1 MNKYGRRGIV
11 CFSGSPH
18 TPSGRSIQ
26 PVLRRLRIENLV
38 LIREA
43 ELTFAPGLNAITGE
57 TGAGKTI
64 LAQAI
69 GLLLGARGDA
79 AYVGPDGTEAY
90 VEAELDPPPGFFDE
104 EELATLAELRPEDE
118 EGLVLARRVFGD
130 GRTRAYAWGRSA
142 AREDLALAG
151 ERLIAMSGQFEQRRL
166 ARPSYQLDL
175 LDAFAGEDQQRGR
188 AELRLAWRELA
199 AARRRHAELEQG
211 TAAAESRLAELR
223 ALVEDTEGLE
233 PGAEETLRA
242 ERERL
247 RHVTE
252 LAEGVAAAGEAL
264 APDEGDGA
272 SGLVAVAERALAP
285 LERLAPELEQAGN
298 ELRDAELRLR
308 ETASEL
314 RRFLASLE
322 AEPDRLEHVESG
334 LERIAAAKR
343 RFRCASYEELLAR
356 AAEARVELAAVDGGA
371 DPLAAAARA
380 LAEAEE
386 RVGGLASEL
395 RVGRR
400 AAAEPFA
407 AAVAE
412 ELRGIGLGEGEFRV
426 DLREREPA
434 ATGVD
439 EVAFLIRPNAGL
451 PFAPAA
457 ETASGGELSRIALAI
472 AAVGGGETMVFDEI
486 DAGIG
491 GQTAHA
497 VGETLRR
504 LAGRAQVVTITHL
517 PQIATLADRHFR
529 VEKVA
534 GDPTH
539 TTIEPLEDDDRR
551 EEIRR
556 MLGGEQFI
564 SAVQEQ

>member
-1 MNKYGRRGIV
+1 M
-11 CFSGSPH
+11 
-18 TPSGRSIQ
+18 
-26 PVLRRLRIENLV
+26 LRRLRIENLV

-43 ELTFAPGLNAITGE
+43 ELAFAPGLNAITGE

-90 VEAELDPPPGFFDE
+90 VEAELDPPPGFFEE
-104 EELATLAELRPEDE
+104 EELAFLAELRPENED
-118 EGLVLARRVFGD
+118 GLVLARRVFGD

-175 LDAFAGEDQQRGR
+175 FDAFAGEHQQRRR
-188 AELRLAWRELA
+188 AELRLAWRELS
-199 AARRRHAELEQG
+199 AARRRHDELEHG
-211 TAAAESRLAELR
+211 AAAAESRLAELR

-233 PGAEETLRA
+233 PDAEETLRT

-252 LAEGVAAAGEAL
+252 LAEGVTAAGQAL

-272 SGLVAVAERALAP
+272 SGLVAVAERSLAP
-285 LERLAPELEQAGN
+285 LERLAPELERAGN

-314 RRFLASLE
+314 RAFLASLE

-334 LERIAAAKR
+334 LERIAETKR
-343 RFRCASYEELLAR
+343 RFRCASYEELVAR
-356 AAEARVELAAVDGGA
+356 GAEARAELAAVDGGA
-371 DPLAAAARA
+371 DPLAAGARA

-386 RVGGLASEL
+386 RVGALASEL
-395 RVGRR
+395 CVARR
-400 AAAEPFA
+400 SAAEPFA

-426 DLREREPA
+426 ELREREPA
-434 ATGVD
+434 ATGTD

-504 LAGRAQVVTITHL
+504 LAARAQVITITHL

-529 VEKVA
+529 VEKVP

-539 TTIEPLEDDDRR
+539 TTIEPLADEDRR

-556 MLGGEQFI
+556 MLGGDQFI